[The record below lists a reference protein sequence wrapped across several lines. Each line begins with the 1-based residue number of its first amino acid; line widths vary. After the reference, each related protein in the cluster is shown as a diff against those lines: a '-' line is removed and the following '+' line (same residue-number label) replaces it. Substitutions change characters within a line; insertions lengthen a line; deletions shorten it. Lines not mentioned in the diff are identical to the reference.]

1 MARIVYGVCGEGHG
15 HALRSQA
22 VIEHLKAA
30 GHELLILASNKAYR
44 VYQDLFDNLHEIH
57 GFKVVY
63 ENNEVKSFSS
73 VLDNLSSLPKGAA
86 ESIRKIRKLFQNF
99 SPQLCITDFEPYTSY
114 LAQNRGIPCL
124 AIDNIS
130 IVDKAHIEH
139 NRDYGDLLIAKAIA
153 GFMVPFA
160 RDYLIPTFFYPEV
173 TAKRVRLVQPVFRKE
188 IIKAKR
194 EWGNGSKSRPGE
206 GEGNRHVL
214 VYQTSDSNANLL
226 DQLKAVDKRFYIY
239 GFDKAKEEEN
249 LLFRPFSQEQMVED
263 LANADAVITNGGFTL
278 MSEAIYL
285 GKPVLAEPVGKQ
297 FEQHVNSFY
306 LDKLGIGAYTERMSL
321 SVLLFFLSRLDLFRS
336 RLSLMRFD
344 DNRSFMRLVDE
355 KIAEYLSGE

>member
-22 VIEHLKAA
+22 VIEHLKEA

-86 ESIRKIRKLFQNF
+86 ESIRKIRELFQDF

-139 NRDYGDLLIAKAIA
+139 NRDYGDLLVARAIA

-173 TAKRVRLVQPVFRKE
+173 TSRRVKLVQPVFRKE
-188 IIKAKR
+188 IIQAKR
-194 EWGNGSKSRPGE
+194 EGRTGGNGKPGKAE
-206 GEGNRHVL
+206 DKGHVL
-214 VYQTSDSNANLL
+214 VYQTSDSNTNLL
-226 DQLKAVDKRFYIY
+226 DLLKGVNKRFYIY
-239 GFDKAKEEEN
+239 GFDRDKEEEN
-249 LLFRPFSQEQMVED
+249 LHFRPFSQKQMVED
-263 LANADAVITNGGFTL
+263 LAKADAVITNGGFTL

-306 LDKLGIGAYTERMSL
+306 LNKLGIGAYTERMSL
-321 SVLLFFLSRLDLFRS
+321 SVLLFFLSRLEEYRS

-344 DNRSFMRLVDE
+344 DNRSLLRLIDDKV
-355 KIAEYLSGE
+355 AEYLSGE